1 MAQTT
6 VIETVTV
13 VRPLKLIAFICGV
26 MVILL
31 MIIGI
36 LSPDWLLSVG
46 WRQGL
51 LSHCWE
57 RDAPKPLPFNFPTNE
72 PEGCLPARKVTY
84 IGIAFWFCIICLI
97 TDICATIL
105 TLIGLRVKERQEKI
119 KWYKFAVISM
129 ALSLSFL
136 LGALIIYPVC
146 FAAELNLGNR
156 SLWEFGWAYGVVWG
170 AAIFLIG
177 GIVLLLCDKESE
189 EIYYKERKV
198 VREDVTGGNGSML
211 GHANNHHGTL
221 RNSNHHA

>member
-13 VRPLKLIAFICGV
+13 VRPLKLIASICGV

-31 MIIGI
+31 MVIGI

-51 LSHCWE
+51 ISHCWE
-57 RDAPKPLPFNFPTNE
+57 KDAPRPLPFHFPANE
-72 PEGCLPARKVTY
+72 PEGCLPARNVTY
-84 IGIAFWFCIICLI
+84 IKVALWFCIICVLL
-97 TDICATIL
+97 DGLATVL
-105 TLIGLRVKERQEKI
+105 TFIGLRATERQNKN

-129 ALSLSFL
+129 SSSLAFL
-136 LGALIIYPVC
+136 LAALIIYPVY
-146 FAAELNLGNR
+146 FTAEYDQGNR
-156 SLWEFGWAYGVVWG
+156 SIWEFGWAYGVVWG

-177 GIVLLLCDKESE
+177 GIVLLLCDKENE

-198 VREDVTGGNGSML
+198 VREDVGGNGSMI
-211 GHANNHHGTL
+211 GHGIGHHGTL